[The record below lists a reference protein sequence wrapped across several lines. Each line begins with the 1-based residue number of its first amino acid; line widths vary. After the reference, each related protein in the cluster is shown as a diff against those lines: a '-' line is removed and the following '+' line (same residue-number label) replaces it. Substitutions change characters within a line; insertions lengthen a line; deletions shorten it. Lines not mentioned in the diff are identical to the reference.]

1 MEARGDPVQ
10 LAAEADDQEEPH
22 GEQHLDDLGE
32 EVHAVGLG
40 EERALHAD
48 RGQAGKDHA
57 EARRDRDREQP
68 PRVRSLGERERQEHH
83 GRAEGGQL
91 GQKGQPG
98 VHGNPLMNGTE
109 AVLMT
114 SKRIEGKS
122 PNSTIT
128 AARIMRGTPSR
139 NGMSFRCANFSLAGP

>member
-1 MEARGDPVQ
+1 MRTAAKPARITQRP
-10 LAAEADDQEEPH
+10 AATAT
-22 GEQHLDDLGE
+22 
-32 EVHAVGLG
+32 ANS
-40 EERALHAD
+40 R
-48 RGQAGKDHA
+48 RGSG
-57 EARRDRDREQP
+57 
-68 PRVRSLGERERQEHH
+68 RSASESRQEHH
-83 GRAEGGQL
+83 GRAEDGQL

-114 SKRIEGKS
+114 SKRIAGKS